1 MRRPTRPTAEK
12 LEIERAAI
20 TDDFLQIYAV
30 AHRTE
35 DALGLELTRSAGYF
49 TLQVLLSEK
58 AIARAVTAN
67 PEFTVPDGGIVLA
80 RYDVD
85 HDRLTT
91 FPMTLTSDS
100 RYFLEPKY
108 RKIRSITF
116 EGHGNIFDGDGNVS
130 LEFEELPLGCI
141 RQPYAGFGLNH
152 EYRFIVH
159 ALERVEGVT
168 DLTLCEDFETTQAEG
183 ALRLPYDTFDRW
195 RRAIRRSHNTAVS
208 FGNQSKQTYLRGQVE
223 RELGIAGSRS
233 EPQDLEAL
241 ATSLVS
247 SLSQAGRRRPLA
259 AAATA
264 LKTVKESARE
274 LAQADPV
281 DLLDLSREIELITLE
296 DLIARLSLRI
306 DENHAEAFWQKFF
319 LANPFVL
326 RLAFGLPV
334 ILFRD
339 QVTVGGTKFDGSGGK
354 IADFVMK
361 AGLYGNLGIIE
372 IKTPQTGLVEA
383 RSYRDEVHAPTR
395 HLSGA
400 VTQVA
405 EQRYKLQMDIKQKK
419 VDSHQ
424 FDIYSYG
431 IQCVLIAGRN
441 PGDEAKRK
449 SFELFRNGL
458 KDVIIITFDELL
470 AKLQSLLEFLKDD
483 GDAGRCSH
491 AATDT
496 SE

>member
-1 MRRPTRPTAEK
+1 MRRPIRPTAEK
-12 LEIERAAI
+12 LEIERAAV

-35 DALGLELTRSAGYF
+35 DALGLELTRSAGHF
-49 TLQVLLSEK
+49 MLQVILSEK

-67 PEFTVPDGGIVLA
+67 PEFVAPDAGIVLA
-80 RYDVD
+80 KYDMD

-91 FPMTLTSDS
+91 FPMTLASDS
-100 RYFLEPKY
+100 RYFLKPKY

-116 EGHGNIFDGDGNVS
+116 EGHGNIFGGDGNVS
-130 LEFEELPLGCI
+130 LEFEELPLGCV

-168 DLTLCEDFETTQAEG
+168 DLTLCEDFETTQGEAT
-183 ALRLPYDTFDRW
+183 LRLPYDTFDRW

-208 FGNQSKQTYLRGQVE
+208 FGNQSKQAYLRDQVE
-223 RELGIAGSRS
+223 RELGIAGNRS
-233 EPQDLEAL
+233 EPQDLDAL
-241 ATSLVS
+241 ATSLAS
-247 SLSQAGRRRPLA
+247 SLGQTGRRRSLGA
-259 AAATA
+259 AAAA
-264 LKTVKESARE
+264 LKTVKASARE
-274 LAQADPV
+274 LAEADPV

-339 QVTVGGTKFDGSGGK
+339 QVAVGGTKFDGSGGK

-361 AGLYGNLGIIE
+361 AGLYGNLAIIE
-372 IKTPQTGLVEA
+372 IKTPQTDLVEA
-383 RSYRDEVHAPTR
+383 RAYRDEVHAPTR

-405 EQRYKLQMDIKQKK
+405 DQRYKLQMDIKQKK
-419 VDSHQ
+419 VDSRQ
-424 FDIYSYG
+424 FDVFTYG
-431 IQCVLIAGRN
+431 ITCVVIAGRD

-449 SFELFRNGL
+449 SFEVFRSSL
-458 KDVIIITFDELL
+458 KDVTVITFDELL
-470 AKLQSLLEFLKDD
+470 VKLQSLHQFLTGGGGPADD
-483 GDAGRCSH
+483 
-491 AATDT
+491 
-496 SE
+496 

>member
-1 MRRPTRPTAEK
+1 MRRPIRPTAEK
-12 LEIERAAI
+12 LEIERAAV

-35 DALGLELTRSAGYF
+35 DALGLELTRSAGHF
-49 TLQVLLSEK
+49 MLQVILSEK

-67 PEFTVPDGGIVLA
+67 PEFVAPDAGIVLA
-80 RYDVD
+80 KYDMD

-91 FPMTLTSDS
+91 FPMTLASDS
-100 RYFLEPKY
+100 RYFLKPKY

-116 EGHGNIFDGDGNVS
+116 EGHGNIFGGDGNVS
-130 LEFEELPLGCI
+130 LEFEELPLGCV

-168 DLTLCEDFETTQAEG
+168 DLTLCEDFETTQGEAT
-183 ALRLPYDTFDRW
+183 LRLPYDTFDRW

-208 FGNQSKQTYLRGQVE
+208 FGNQSKQAYLRGQVE
-223 RELGIAGSRS
+223 RELGIAGNRS
-233 EPQDLEAL
+233 EPQDLDAL
-241 ATSLVS
+241 ATSLAS
-247 SLSQAGRRRPLA
+247 SLGQTGRRRSLGA
-259 AAATA
+259 AAAA
-264 LKTVKESARE
+264 LKTVKASARE
-274 LAQADPV
+274 LAEADPV

-339 QVTVGGTKFDGSGGK
+339 QVAVGGTKFDGSGGK

-361 AGLYGNLGIIE
+361 AGLYGNLAIIE
-372 IKTPQTGLVEA
+372 IKMPQTDLVEA
-383 RSYRDEVHAPTR
+383 RAYRDEVHAPTR

-405 EQRYKLQMDIKQKK
+405 DQRYKLQMDIKQKK
-419 VDSHQ
+419 VDSRQ
-424 FDIYSYG
+424 FDVFTYG
-431 IQCVLIAGRN
+431 ITCVVIAGRD

-449 SFELFRNGL
+449 SFEVFRSSL
-458 KDVIIITFDELL
+458 KDVTVITFDELL
-470 AKLQSLLEFLKDD
+470 VKLQSLHQFLTGGGGPADD
-483 GDAGRCSH
+483 
-491 AATDT
+491 
-496 SE
+496 

>member
-1 MRRPTRPTAEK
+1 MRRPIRPTAEK
-12 LEIERAAI
+12 LEIERAAV

-35 DALGLELTRSAGYF
+35 DALGLELTRSAGHF
-49 TLQVLLSEK
+49 MLQVILSEK

-67 PEFTVPDGGIVLA
+67 PEFVAPDAGIVLA
-80 RYDVD
+80 KYDMD

-91 FPMTLTSDS
+91 FPMTLASDS
-100 RYFLEPKY
+100 RYFLKPKY

-116 EGHGNIFDGDGNVS
+116 EGHGNIFGGDGNVS
-130 LEFEELPLGCI
+130 LEFEELPLGCV

-168 DLTLCEDFETTQAEG
+168 DLTLCEDFETTQGEAT
-183 ALRLPYDTFDRW
+183 LRLPYDTFDRW

-208 FGNQSKQTYLRGQVE
+208 FGNQSKQAYLRGQVE
-223 RELGIAGSRS
+223 RELGIAGNRS
-233 EPQDLEAL
+233 EPQDLDAL
-241 ATSLVS
+241 ATSLAS
-247 SLSQAGRRRPLA
+247 SLGQTGRRRSLGA
-259 AAATA
+259 AAAA
-264 LKTVKESARE
+264 LKTVKASARE
-274 LAQADPV
+274 LAEADPV

-339 QVTVGGTKFDGSGGK
+339 QVAVGGTKFDGSGGK

-361 AGLYGNLGIIE
+361 AGLYGNLAIIE
-372 IKTPQTGLVEA
+372 IKTPQTDLVEA
-383 RSYRDEVHAPTR
+383 RAYRDEVHAPTR

-405 EQRYKLQMDIKQKK
+405 DQRYKLQMDIKQKK
-419 VDSHQ
+419 VDSRQ
-424 FDIYSYG
+424 FDVFTYG
-431 IQCVLIAGRN
+431 ITCVVIAGRD

-449 SFELFRNGL
+449 SFEVFRSSL
-458 KDVIIITFDELL
+458 KDVTVITFDELL
-470 AKLQSLLEFLKDD
+470 VKLQSLHQFLTGGGGPADD
-483 GDAGRCSH
+483 
-491 AATDT
+491 
-496 SE
+496 

>member
-1 MRRPTRPTAEK
+1 MRRPIRPTAEK
-12 LEIERAAI
+12 LEIKRAAV

-35 DALGLELTRSAGYF
+35 DALGLELTRSAGHF
-49 TLQVLLSEK
+49 MLQVILSEK
-58 AIARAVTAN
+58 AIARAVAAN
-67 PEFTVPDGGIVLA
+67 PEFVVPDAGIVLA
-80 RYDVD
+80 KYDVD
-85 HDRLTT
+85 HNRLTT
-91 FPMTLTSDS
+91 FPMTLASDS
-100 RYFLEPKY
+100 RYFLKPKY

-116 EGHGNIFDGDGNVS
+116 EGHGNIFGGDGNVS
-130 LEFEELPLGCI
+130 LEFEELPLGCV

-183 ALRLPYDTFDRW
+183 MLRLPYDTFDRW

-208 FGNQSKQTYLRGQVE
+208 FGNRSKQAYLRDQVE
-223 RELGIAGSRS
+223 RELGIAGNRS
-233 EPQDLEAL
+233 EPQDLDAL
-241 ATSLVS
+241 ATSLAS
-247 SLSQAGRRRPLA
+247 SLAQTGRRRPLGA
-259 AAATA
+259 AAAA

-274 LAQADPV
+274 LAEV

-361 AGLYGNLGIIE
+361 AGLYGNLAIVE
-372 IKTPQTGLVEA
+372 IKTPQTDLVEA
-383 RSYRDEVHAPTR
+383 RSYRDEVHAPSR
-395 HLSGA
+395 QLAGA
-400 VTQVA
+400 VTQVVD
-405 EQRYKLQMDIKQKK
+405 QRYKLQMDIKQKK
-419 VDSHQ
+419 VDSRQ
-424 FDIYSYG
+424 FDVFSYG
-431 IQCVLIAGRN
+431 MQCIVIAGRD

-449 SFELFRNGL
+449 SFELFRNSL
-458 KDVIIITFDELL
+458 KDVNVITFDELL
-470 AKLQSLLEFLKDD
+470 AKLQSLLEFLK
-483 GDAGRCSH
+483 GDVALH
-491 AATDT
+491 DAVTLQPT
-496 SE
+496 

>member
-1 MRRPTRPTAEK
+1 MRRPIRPTAEK
-12 LEIERAAI
+12 LEIERAAV

-35 DALGLELTRSAGYF
+35 DALGLELTRSAGHF
-49 TLQVLLSEK
+49 MLQVILSEK

-67 PEFTVPDGGIVLA
+67 PEFVAPDAGIVLA
-80 RYDVD
+80 KYDMD

-91 FPMTLTSDS
+91 FPMTLASDS
-100 RYFLEPKY
+100 RYFLKPKY

-116 EGHGNIFDGDGNVS
+116 EGHGNIFGGDGNVS
-130 LEFEELPLGCI
+130 LEFEELLLGCV

-168 DLTLCEDFETTQAEG
+168 DLTLCEDFETTQGEAT
-183 ALRLPYDTFDRW
+183 LRLPYDTFDRW

-208 FGNQSKQTYLRGQVE
+208 FGNQSKQAYLRGQVE
-223 RELGIAGSRS
+223 RELGIAGNRS
-233 EPQDLEAL
+233 EPQDLDAL
-241 ATSLVS
+241 ATSLAS
-247 SLSQAGRRRPLA
+247 SLGQTGRRRSLGA
-259 AAATA
+259 AAAA
-264 LKTVKESARE
+264 LKTVKASARE
-274 LAQADPV
+274 LAEADPV

-339 QVTVGGTKFDGSGGK
+339 QVAVGGTKFDGSGGK

-361 AGLYGNLGIIE
+361 AGLYGNLAIIE
-372 IKTPQTGLVEA
+372 IKTPQTDLVEA
-383 RSYRDEVHAPTR
+383 RAYRDEVHAPTR

-405 EQRYKLQMDIKQKK
+405 DQRYKLQMDIKQKK
-419 VDSHQ
+419 VDSRQ
-424 FDIYSYG
+424 FDVFTYG
-431 IQCVLIAGRN
+431 ITCVVIAGRD

-449 SFELFRNGL
+449 SFEVFRSSL
-458 KDVIIITFDELL
+458 KDVTVITFDELL
-470 AKLQSLLEFLKDD
+470 VKLQSLHQFLTGGGGPADD
-483 GDAGRCSH
+483 
-491 AATDT
+491 
-496 SE
+496 

>member
-1 MRRPTRPTAEK
+1 MRRPIRPTAEK
-12 LEIERAAI
+12 LEIERAAV

-35 DALGLELTRSAGYF
+35 DALGLELTRSAGHF
-49 TLQVLLSEK
+49 MLQVILSEK

-67 PEFTVPDGGIVLA
+67 PEFVAPDAGIVLA
-80 RYDVD
+80 KYDMD

-91 FPMTLTSDS
+91 FPMTLASDS
-100 RYFLEPKY
+100 RYFLKPKY

-116 EGHGNIFDGDGNVS
+116 EGHGNIFGGDGNVS
-130 LEFEELPLGCI
+130 LEFEELPLGCV

-168 DLTLCEDFETTQAEG
+168 DLTLCEDFETTQGEAT
-183 ALRLPYDTFDRW
+183 LRLPYDTFDRW

-208 FGNQSKQTYLRGQVE
+208 FGNQSKQAYLRGQVE
-223 RELGIAGSRS
+223 RELGIAGNRS
-233 EPQDLEAL
+233 EPQDLDAL
-241 ATSLVS
+241 ATSLAS
-247 SLSQAGRRRPLA
+247 SLGQTGRRRSLGA
-259 AAATA
+259 AAAA
-264 LKTVKESARE
+264 LKTVKASARE
-274 LAQADPV
+274 LAEADPV

-339 QVTVGGTKFDGSGGK
+339 QVAVGGTKFDGSGGK

-361 AGLYGNLGIIE
+361 AGLYGNLAIIE
-372 IKTPQTGLVEA
+372 IKTPQTDLVEA
-383 RSYRDEVHAPTR
+383 RAYRDEVHAPTR

-405 EQRYKLQMDIKQKK
+405 DQRYKLQMDIKQKK
-419 VDSHQ
+419 VNSRQ
-424 FDIYSYG
+424 FDVFTYG
-431 IQCVLIAGRN
+431 ITCVVIAGRD

-449 SFELFRNGL
+449 SFEVFRSSL
-458 KDVIIITFDELL
+458 KDVTVITFDELL
-470 AKLQSLLEFLKDD
+470 VKLQSLHQFLTGGGGPADD
-483 GDAGRCSH
+483 
-491 AATDT
+491 
-496 SE
+496 

>member
-1 MRRPTRPTAEK
+1 MVTPIRPTAEK
-12 LEIERAAI
+12 LEIERAAV

-35 DALGLELTRSAGYF
+35 DALGLELTRSAGHF
-49 TLQVLLSEK
+49 MLQVILSEK

-67 PEFTVPDGGIVLA
+67 PEFVAPDAGIVLA
-80 RYDVD
+80 KYDMD

-91 FPMTLTSDS
+91 FPMTLASDS
-100 RYFLEPKY
+100 RYFLKPKY

-116 EGHGNIFDGDGNVS
+116 EGHGNIFGGDGNVS
-130 LEFEELPLGCI
+130 LEFEELPLGCV

-168 DLTLCEDFETTQAEG
+168 DLTLCEDFETTQGEAT
-183 ALRLPYDTFDRW
+183 LRLPYDTFDRW

-208 FGNQSKQTYLRGQVE
+208 FGNQSKQAYLRGQVE
-223 RELGIAGSRS
+223 RELGIAGNRS
-233 EPQDLEAL
+233 EPQDLDAL
-241 ATSLVS
+241 ATSLAS
-247 SLSQAGRRRPLA
+247 SLGQTGRRRSLGA
-259 AAATA
+259 AAAA
-264 LKTVKESARE
+264 LKTVKASARE
-274 LAQADPV
+274 LAEADPV

-339 QVTVGGTKFDGSGGK
+339 QVAVGGTKFDGSGGK

-361 AGLYGNLGIIE
+361 AGLYGNLAIIE
-372 IKTPQTGLVEA
+372 IKTPQTDLVEA
-383 RSYRDEVHAPTR
+383 RAYRDEVHAPTR

-405 EQRYKLQMDIKQKK
+405 DQRYKLQMDIKQKK
-419 VDSHQ
+419 VDSRQ
-424 FDIYSYG
+424 FDVFTYG
-431 IQCVLIAGRN
+431 ITCVVIAGRD

-449 SFELFRNGL
+449 SFEVFRSSL
-458 KDVIIITFDELL
+458 KDVTVITFDELL
-470 AKLQSLLEFLKDD
+470 VKLQSLHQFLTGGGGPADD
-483 GDAGRCSH
+483 
-491 AATDT
+491 
-496 SE
+496 